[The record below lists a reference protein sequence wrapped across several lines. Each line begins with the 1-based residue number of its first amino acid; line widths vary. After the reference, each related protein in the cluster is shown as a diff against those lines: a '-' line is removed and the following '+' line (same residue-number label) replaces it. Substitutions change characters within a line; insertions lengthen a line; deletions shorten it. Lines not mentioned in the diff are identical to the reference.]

1 MRVCFQGF
9 SSEEAQ
15 EEYMQIV
22 KGWAGFGA
30 TMFDVTVSTPHIF
43 ALHLTVCF
51 AFSILFRHHVLHLL
65 GIFLT
70 TVSQMFM
77 VLSSNGLRFLF
88 NL

>member
-30 TMFDVTVSTPHIF
+30 TMFDVTVSAPHIF

-51 AFSILFRHHVLHLL
+51 AFSILFRHT
-65 GIFLT
+65 GNF
-70 TVSQMFM
+70 SNNS
-77 VLSSNGLRFLF
+77 LSNVHGPFQ
-88 NL
+88 